1 MSDQGSIPRE
11 ELEDLKKR
19 LGHLADI
26 AEIVQRVEADDGN
39 QEESDSL
46 ERLEDELRSHEHKL
60 EDAIGSSSE
69 HERELVLEV
78 VADMRDLDERLTKE
92 IEQAVVR
99 ESRAIGHELRD
110 VAEAY
115 K

>member
-1 MSDQGSIPRE
+1 MTEKGRLSRE
-11 ELEDLKKR
+11 ELEDLKNR

-26 AEIVQRVEADDGN
+26 AEIVQRVEADEGN
-39 QEESDSL
+39 SGESKSL
-46 ERLEDELRSHEHKL
+46 KQLEDELRGHEDKL
-60 EDAIGSSSE
+60 EDAIGSSEE

-92 IEQAVVR
+92 IEQAVVQ

-110 VAEAY
+110 IAEAY